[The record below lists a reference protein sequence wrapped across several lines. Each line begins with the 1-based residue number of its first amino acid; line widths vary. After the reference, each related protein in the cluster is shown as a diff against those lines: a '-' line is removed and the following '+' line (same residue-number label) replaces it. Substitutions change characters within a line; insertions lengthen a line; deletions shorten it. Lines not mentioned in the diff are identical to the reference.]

1 MSAFIEESAFPRLT
15 REELDALS
23 KIAVCEEYADGQTIW
38 KAGTPDMDLF
48 VVRSGSI
55 VIVNPAQNN
64 REVVT
69 HQEGQ
74 FSGDIDVL
82 TGRPVL
88 VTGIARGVT
97 KCCRVPNS
105 KLREVLTRIPRL
117 SEKLLV
123 AFQQRRE
130 LLQSN
135 GPIGMSVFGYAHCH
149 HTTLIREFLHKSF
162 VPHTFFDVGSMSDD
176 DVRALNCGNE
186 FPVVR
191 GVDQASDMVQPTP
204 REVAKAAGIW
214 RHCPGRSVDVAIIG
228 AGPGGIA
235 AAVYAASE
243 GLSTL
248 VLDSVGPGGQAGG
261 SSKIENFI
269 GFPAGL
275 SGQDLST
282 RGILQMLK
290 FGATLAAPV
299 TVKKIV
305 PTAPG
310 KPYHE
315 LHLDCDTVVQARVVL
330 IATGVRWRKLDA
342 KGASNFERAGVY
354 YACTAIEALL
364 HDNEDVFVVGGGNSA
379 GQAAMY
385 LAECCT
391 TRTVHVAVRG
401 TFGPAMSE
409 YLSKRIRATP
419 NIRIHE
425 GTHITAVHPSETG
438 NGKIGKVTLTSA
450 AGVKEMPATAIFVF
464 IGSEPSTQWLPPETA
479 LDDKGFILTGIQ
491 LVTADKW
498 PLKHREP
505 CALETSVPGI
515 LAAGDVRSGSTKRVG
530 FAVGDGSLA
539 VSCFHTLLTM
549 TEEYALPV
557 AKTSR

>member
-1 MSAFIEESAFPRLT
+1 MTAIIDESAFPRLT
-15 REELDALS
+15 QDELNLLS
-23 KIAVCEEYADGQTIW
+23 KIAVCEEYADGEYVF
-38 KAGTPDMDLF
+38 KAGQTEVDLF

-64 REVVT
+64 CEVVT
-69 HQEGQ
+69 HHEGQ

-88 VTGIARGVT
+88 VSGIARGVT
-97 KCCRVPNS
+97 RCCRVPNS

-117 SEKLLV
+117 SDKLLV

-130 LLQSN
+130 LLQSV
-135 GPIGMSVFGYAHCH
+135 GPIGMSVIGYAHCH

-162 VPHTFFDVGSMSDD
+162 VPHSFVDVGHMSDAE
-176 DVRALNCGNE
+176 VQALKCGNT

-191 GVDQASDMVQPTP
+191 GVDQESDLVQPTP

-214 RHCPGRSVDVAIIG
+214 RHCPQQKIDVAIVG

-290 FGATLAAPV
+290 FGATMVAPV

-305 PTAPG
+305 PSTPG
-310 KPYHE
+310 KLYHE
-315 LHLDCDTVVQARVVL
+315 LHLDCDSIVQARVVL
-330 IATGVRWRKLDA
+330 IATGVRWRKLEA
-342 KGASNFERAGVY
+342 QGADVFERAGVY

-364 HDNEDVFVVGGGNSA
+364 HDNEDVFVVGAGNSA

-391 TRTVHVAVRG
+391 TRTVHMAVRG

-409 YLSKRIRATP
+409 YLSRRIRATP

-425 GTHITAVHPSETG
+425 GTHITAVHPSQSGT
-438 NGKIGKVTLTSA
+438 GKIGSVTLTDA
-450 AGVKEMPATAIFVF
+450 RGVKQMPATAIFVF
-464 IGSEPSTQWLPPETA
+464 IGSEPSTQWLPPATA
-479 LDDKGFILTGIQ
+479 LDDKGFILTGVQ

-549 TEEYALPV
+549 NEEYALPV
-557 AKTSR
+557 AETTR